1 MEPAVRGARI
11 EPTIIATRLETALFA
26 SQDSKFPNRLL
37 SLETVP
43 PGTEFLDAETGGQK
57 STRATGNVGRDQNS
71 KIGVKNP
78 RRNGLFLIGDGF
90 RSSGRLDGGDGMVRT
105 GCPPRSPIEPRLC
118 HPP

>member
-37 SLETVP
+37 SRETVP

-57 STRATGNVGRDQNS
+57 STRATGNVCRDR
-71 KIGVKNP
+71 KLKN
-78 RRNGLFLIGDGF
+78 RRQESPQKRPVSDRRRFPQFGKTGWWCAQ
-90 RSSGRLDGGDGMVRT
+90 SGT
-105 GCPPRSPIEPRLC
+105 NRSPT
-118 HPP
+118 